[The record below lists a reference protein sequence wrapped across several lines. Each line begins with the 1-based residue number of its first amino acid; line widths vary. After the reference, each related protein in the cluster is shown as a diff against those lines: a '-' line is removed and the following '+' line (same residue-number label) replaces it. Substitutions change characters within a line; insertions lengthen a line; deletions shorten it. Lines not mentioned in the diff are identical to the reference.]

1 MYTHIHTNMHI
12 YTYIYPLF
20 DIGIYAYIC
29 NLAEHTYWVDKIC
42 RRTLSESFELETL

>member
-12 YTYIYPLF
+12 YTYIYALF

-29 NLAEHTYWVDKIC
+29 NLAEHKIC